1 MTTAQNAAGPTKGA
15 KLPPAAK
22 TAALRKGN
30 ATNDKK
36 ASTLAPEKEE
46 AKHDNRFLS
55 ISTATYVEAIKSS
68 IGFSRSA
75 LQLELAVNLSV
86 FANMGNSGL
95 KGRAEAMK
103 IYEAAGF
110 SVDPKKGTD
119 YKSVRRHIQVAAEL
133 FDKVGGKKVVDGW
146 TVATNEM
153 QSIQAIAQHL
163 EEYSFKSFNS
173 VLSFMDTTDGPA
185 AKRATGKHGG
195 KRTKAVAATPGAAK
209 AEAPAPEQPKVQEPT
224 GDAPQAE
231 RQPSEEDKA
240 LMAEMGVTAGHTRR
254 REDSAEKD
262 CITISTASL
271 HVAIPFGTDPTEIM
285 ELAMSL
291 MNYVQKS
298 GAVLGK
304 STQKL
309 NS

>member
-1 MTTAQNAAGPTKGA
+1 MTTAQNVAGKSTGRNKVA
-15 KLPPAAK
+15 QLPPAAK
-22 TAALRKGN
+22 TAAVKKGN
-30 ATNDKK
+30 AGK
-36 ASTLAPEKEE
+36 EKEAPIPVIPKDE
-46 AKHDNRFLS
+46 AKQDNRFLS

-68 IGFSRSA
+68 IGFSKSA

-110 SVDPKKGTD
+110 SVDPKAGTD
-119 YKSVRRHIQVAAEL
+119 YKSVRRHIQVAADL
-133 FDKVGGKKVVDGW
+133 FEKVGGKKIVDGW

-153 QSIQAIAQHL
+153 QSIQVIAQHL
-163 EEYSFKSFNS
+163 EEFSFKSFNG
-173 VLSFMDTTDGPA
+173 VLSYMDSTDGPA
-185 AKRATGKHGG
+185 AKRTTGKHGG
-195 KRTKAVAATPGAAK
+195 ARTKAAPAVAQETK
-209 AEAPAPEQPKVQEPT
+209 TEAPAPAPVVEPT
-224 GDAPQAE
+224 PA
-231 RQPSEEDKA
+231 PSEEDKA
-240 LMAEMGVTAGHTRR
+240 LMTEMGVTAGHTRR
-254 REDSAEKD
+254 REDSAEKE
-262 CITISTASL
+262 CVTIKTANL
-271 HVAIPFGTDPTEIM
+271 HVAIPFGTDPQEIM
-285 ELAMSL
+285 ELAMNM